1 METCPPRFAS
11 PLIARHNRACVIVE
25 LSCWNES
32 RAGSNTICADV
43 SGRVL
48 QRWIG
53 SWPGTCVLECPGA
66 VRLCGRKLF
75 DYWFGGN
82 RFMRTVLA
90 RFFFLALKLVPL
102 FAVAMMTG
110 GCAYGLYLHGNGGLS
125 EKELSEVPT
134 LAVMSPEK
142 YRELMGGE
150 PEKREAGKA
159 IEVQGPG
166 FLDPVNGWGGRFDFH
181 PLYAYQQPDGKI
193 DCDVSFAQ
201 SSPQNA
207 DYWLVIRTDN
217 GLSLSDNMWIP
228 EMLPSG
234 ILAIFTFTLFPV
246 IDNSEVSMPYT
257 VYAAESPEEI
267 NSEGAVSMKYVAVQH
282 YLEHFNHITPD
293 ARRQVAS
300 SKKAICAL
308 LRKAV
313 KDAEDNYSFF

>member
-1 METCPPRFAS
+1 
-11 PLIARHNRACVIVE
+11 
-25 LSCWNES
+25 
-32 RAGSNTICADV
+32 
-43 SGRVL
+43 
-48 QRWIG
+48 
-53 SWPGTCVLECPGA
+53 
-66 VRLCGRKLF
+66 
-75 DYWFGGN
+75 
-82 RFMRTVLA
+82 
-90 RFFFLALKLVPL
+90 
-102 FAVAMMTG
+102 MMTG

-313 KDAEDNYSFF
+313 KDAEDNYSFSRVLVAAGIGLPGLTCAGEIGVFTGTLGPVRVVSEDGAIEAVYRGKPSVRCVPAWRLISPAMRARSMV